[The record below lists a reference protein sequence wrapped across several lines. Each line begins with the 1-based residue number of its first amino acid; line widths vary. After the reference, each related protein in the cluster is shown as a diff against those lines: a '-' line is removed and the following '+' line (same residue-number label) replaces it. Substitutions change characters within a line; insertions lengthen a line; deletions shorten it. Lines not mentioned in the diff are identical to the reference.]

1 MMIACPSKPL
11 ILMYGSAS
19 EYKCQF
25 VGWIQFESIKIVQS
39 EDSGRTSD
47 RPQFPKICHYY
58 SQKVAFI
65 KYPVNNIMFLKAAM
79 DR

>member
-47 RPQFPKICHYY
+47 RPQFPKICRYY
-58 SQKVAFI
+58 SQKVVFI
-65 KYPVNNIMFLKAAM
+65 KYPI
-79 DR
+79 